1 MKVCGSSKVLK
12 GDVAQWVQ
20 NPPTGLETQEM
31 SVQTLGQKDSLEKE
45 MTTHSSI
52 LVLKITWTE
61 EPDGLQSKG
70 SQSQTGLRN

>member
-1 MKVCGSSKVLK
+1 M
-12 GDVAQWVQ
+12 AQQVK
-20 NPPTGLETQEM
+20 NPSAGLETQEM

>member
-1 MKVCGSSKVLK
+1 MVYGYILGFADGSVVKNCL
-12 GDVAQWVQ
+12 
-20 NPPTGLETQEM
+20 PMQEM
-31 SVQTLGQKDSLEKE
+31 RVRSLGGEDSLEKE